1 MSSYL
6 GKRGVL
12 GDLAAL
18 LCESAAMAGAL
29 LLLLLQGI
37 QGGGGGSSADTDYDT
52 PSFFSWRRNH
62 LDEERM
68 HPFLARVLVRPQL
81 QAMVV
86 CPFLWQADTGS
97 RWPRPCL
104 RFSNS

>member
-29 LLLLLQGI
+29 LLLLLQEI
-37 QGGGGGSSADTDYDT
+37 QGGGGGSSADSDYDT

-68 HPFLARVLVRPQL
+68 HPFLARVL
-81 QAMVV
+81 AMVV
-86 CPFLWQADTGS
+86 CPVLWQADTGS